1 MAKTK
6 EELLAEIELK
16 FDGRITTLQPKFD
29 QYNALVARRDELIR
43 SVLQRF
49 DAIEEAERLAASVP
63 PEPVIKD

>member
-6 EELLAEIELK
+6 EELLAEISLK

-29 QYNALVARRDELIR
+29 QYNQLVARRDELVR

-49 DAIEEAERLAASVP
+49 DAIDEAARVAAMVP
-63 PEPVIKD
+63 DEPVIKD